1 LDGEGVDEPRA
12 GGVGCE
18 PQFHRR
24 RPLCFGWTERLLI
37 AAHNVRECSATNPN
51 KTDFNRDV
59 QKQKM
64 APV

>member
-1 LDGEGVDEPRA
+1 MNRVQVGLVASLGSIDDG
-12 GGVGCE
+12 
-18 PQFHRR
+18 
-24 RPLCFGWTERLLI
+24 LCYFGWTERLLI